1 MHVDLFIT
9 STQQLSKYDWTM
21 GEWADHYHRRPK
33 APELDKTLNVIS
45 LEVSDTKLAQR
56 IIPPKFVR

>member
-1 MHVDLFIT
+1 
-9 STQQLSKYDWTM
+9 M